1 MEFDVNNDGRL
12 QNAGFYLL
20 SITDD
25 EGNTTSHVL
34 DGGEIRLLIQTLDNA
49 IL

>member
-1 MEFDVNNDGRL
+1 MIFEVKSHKGGINGGL
-12 QNAGFYLL
+12 YLL

-25 EGNTTSHVL
+25 EGNTQTHVL
-34 DGGEIRLLIQTLDNA
+34 DGGEIRQLIQTLDNA